1 MNVLRW
7 SEASE
12 GEQGSS
18 DVLGVR
24 SQLNLQWE
32 VGGRITVERGCGEG
46 DGGMKG
52 RELERVGGD
61 GVEGA

>member
-12 GEQGSS
+12 GEPGSS

-32 VGGRITVERGCGEG
+32 GG
-46 DGGMKG
+46 KG
-52 RELERVGGD
+52 RK
-61 GVEGA
+61 